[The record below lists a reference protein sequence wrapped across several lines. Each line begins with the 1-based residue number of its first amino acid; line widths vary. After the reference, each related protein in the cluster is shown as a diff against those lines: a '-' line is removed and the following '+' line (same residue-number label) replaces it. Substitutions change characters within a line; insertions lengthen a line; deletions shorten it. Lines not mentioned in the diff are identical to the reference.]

1 MTLKI
6 TIASMGDAEHSRKGN
21 VLRAYTKAHDS
32 ENNSATVLVITH
44 CLMSLVQGKMR
55 QCVLSQHVKCV

>member
-1 MTLKI
+1 
-6 TIASMGDAEHSRKGN
+6 MGDAEHSRKGN